1 MKHVVVIALLLVF
14 GLSAQTAHAQLGA
27 GLKVQYGLDAEEVQV
42 GGELHVPLGVIDG
55 LTLVP
60 ALEAYLGD
68 EPSVV
73 VLNGNVHYAP
83 PVSPTSA
90 FRPYA
95 GLGLAAVRV
104 SVDDEGETH
113 PGLNLIGGI
122 NFRAGPLTPF
132 AQFTYRTGDAS
143 DTSIGGGLR
152 FIIQ

>member
-90 FRPYA
+90 FRPYV